1 MTPESKKSLE
11 TWRSLTTFYSRGTT
25 TREASSSLLVSLQNA
40 HAKDQRSSDFESQ
53 VHRRQG
59 LRRERERER
68 VGLKLKGLD
77 RIVSQVTHEIKLVV
91 CGLG

>member
-11 TWRSLTTFYSRGTT
+11 TWRSLTTFYSRETT

-40 HAKDQRSSDFESQ
+40 RIKGRATLN
-53 VHRRQG
+53 HRCIEGRG
-59 LRRERERER
+59 CVRERERER